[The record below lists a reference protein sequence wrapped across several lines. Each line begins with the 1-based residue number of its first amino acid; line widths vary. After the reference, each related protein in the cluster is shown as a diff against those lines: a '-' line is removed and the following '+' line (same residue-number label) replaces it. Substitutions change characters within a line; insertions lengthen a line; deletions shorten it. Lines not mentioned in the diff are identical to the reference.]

1 MLVRLLT
8 DNKSLR
14 KKFESSTKAVYKKVW
29 LKIVIPIMS
38 TLKRTS
44 KASINMYADMGSPWC
59 EPFSKLKY
67 GIVNPPFI

>member
-1 MLVRLLT
+1 M
-8 DNKSLR
+8 
-14 KKFESSTKAVYKKVW
+14 KVW

-44 KASINMYADMGSPWC
+44 KASINMHADMGSPWC

-67 GIVNPPFI
+67 GVVNPPFI